1 MAIRLVI
8 ADDDRLITESMKIIL
23 DMDEGFTVVGVAE
36 NGEDAVSLC
45 QSQNA
50 DVALLDIRMPKMDG
64 VEATKRI
71 TQSTDTKV
79 LILTTFDEDE
89 YIKKA
94 FEYGAGGYLLK
105 NNPPDQ
111 IKNAIRAI
119 AGGNTVVQAAVME
132 KIKNP
137 EKRKIEKLK
146 DLTEREIAV
155 VEAIAEGMTNKEI
168 AGKLFISEGTVKNN
182 ITAVLGKLKLNH
194 RTQIAIYYL
203 SDN

>member
-23 DMDEGFTVVGVAE
+23 DMDPEFTVVGVAG
-36 NGEDAVSLC
+36 NGEEAVSLC
-45 QSQNA
+45 RSQTP
-50 DVALLDIRMPKMDG
+50 DVALLDIRMPVLDG
-64 VEATKRI
+64 VEATRRI
-71 TQSTDTKV
+71 TQSTQTRV

-94 FEYGAGGYLLK
+94 FEYGAGGYILK
-105 NNPPDQ
+105 NNPPEQ
-111 IKNAIRAI
+111 IKNAVKAV

-137 EKRKIEKLK
+137 EKRKTEKLAG
-146 DLTEREIAV
+146 LTEREGEV
-155 VEAIAEGMTNKEI
+155 VAAIAEGLTNKEI

-182 ITAVLGKLKLNH
+182 ITAILGKLGLSH

-203 SDN
+203 SDD

>member
-23 DMDEGFTVVGVAE
+23 EMDEDFVVVGVAE
-36 NGEDAVSLC
+36 NGADAVKFC
-45 QSQNA
+45 QNQKV
-50 DVALLDIRMPKMDG
+50 DVALLDIRMPVMDG
-64 VEATKRI
+64 VEATRQI
-71 TQSTDTKV
+71 TTSTETEV

-105 NNPPDQ
+105 NNPPEQ
-111 IKNAIRAI
+111 IKTAIKAV
-119 AGGNTVVQAAVME
+119 AGGNAVVQAAVME

-137 EKRKIEKLK
+137 DKRQAQKLK
-146 DLTEREIAV
+146 GLTERETQV

-168 AGKLFISEGTVKNN
+168 AKKLFISEGTVKNN
-182 ITAVLGKLKLNH
+182 ITAILGKLDLSH

-203 SDN
+203 KQ